1 MGGRRNFAGIGVP
14 LAGVA
19 AFLIALSWPDSMS
32 ASTIVKL
39 TPLAVGMVYIDRW
52 VNWVTPQVQ
61 WSYGSVIAM
70 AAMVFAPHGQA
81 AFVGAIFGVLGA
93 LTDQELKQPDFGR
106 IAVNAGQLG
115 VAGWAGGLVFDA
127 LRPEIAGP
135 SLRLVVAA
143 LVSVPVV
150 TATSGLLVVL
160 AVWYRYGNWARLSVA
175 TASLLLGWRK
185 IVAAVAAAAIASTVA
200 VIGPG
205 WIVFA
210 LIQIAALGAIPIV
223 RARLEARRRDIM
235 HAVTAALNARGVVG
249 SAHDHLENTA
259 VTLGHRLGLNA
270 DQIEQL
276 RYVSLLYSMTDHFAV
291 SLPRSFEDQLR
302 GLKEDTFSSVLLLGL
317 PLNDVADAIVLRV
330 AEAAAEFESLV
341 RPVEGGDPATP
352 NEAVAELL
360 RSGADPNVIAAL
372 LAETP
377 LAPAY
382 LRAWEIDPASP
393 WQRPMRWL
401 AERGP

>member
-1 MGGRRNFAGIGVP
+1 
-14 LAGVA
+14 
-19 AFLIALSWPDSMS
+19 
-32 ASTIVKL
+32 
-39 TPLAVGMVYIDRW
+39 
-52 VNWVTPQVQ
+52 
-61 WSYGSVIAM
+61 
-70 AAMVFAPHGQA
+70 
-81 AFVGAIFGVLGA
+81 
-93 LTDQELKQPDFGR
+93 
-106 IAVNAGQLG
+106 
-115 VAGWAGGLVFDA
+115 
-127 LRPEIAGP
+127 
-135 SLRLVVAA
+135 
-143 LVSVPVV
+143 
-150 TATSGLLVVL
+150 
-160 AVWYRYGNWARLSVA
+160 
-175 TASLLLGWRK
+175 
-185 IVAAVAAAAIASTVA
+185 VAAVAAAAIASTVT

-223 RARLEARRRDIM
+223 RARLEARRQDIM
-235 HAVTAALNARGVVG
+235 QAVTAALNARGVVG

-317 PLNDVADAIVLRV
+317 PLSDVADAIVLRV

-341 RPVEGGDPATP
+341 RPVDGGDPATP
-352 NEAVAELL
+352 NEAAAELL

-372 LAETP
+372 LDEKP

-401 AERGP
+401 TERGT